1 MKTTFIQPELAQ
13 SDETG
18 ECRKGEVGRREQLIR
33 TGCRA
38 RLAEMLY

>member
-1 MKTTFIQPELAQ
+1 MKQVSA
-13 SDETG
+13 G
-18 ECRKGEVGRREQLIR
+18 EGEVGRREQLIR